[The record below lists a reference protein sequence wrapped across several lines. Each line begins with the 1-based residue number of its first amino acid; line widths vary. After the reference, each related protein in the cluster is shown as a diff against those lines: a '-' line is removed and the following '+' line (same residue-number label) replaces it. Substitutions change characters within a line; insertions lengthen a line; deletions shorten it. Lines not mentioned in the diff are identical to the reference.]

1 MLCALHLPITFLLF
15 GDELQTQLNH
25 TSASNKISSIAST
38 STFVDKQQYA
48 KPQTSSK
55 QWRPFLGKTPA
66 DLQETSSIQ
75 QLEKV
80 FDQPNERQEIT
91 SDIMHKLNTI
101 QVRKFEYIFPLL
113 LEYF

>member
-1 MLCALHLPITFLLF
+1 MEAFF
-15 GDELQTQLNH
+15 RQNASRQT
-25 TSASNKISSIAST
+25 
-38 STFVDKQQYA
+38 V
-48 KPQTSSK
+48 
-55 QWRPFLGKTPA
+55 A

-91 SDIMHKLNTI
+91 SDIMHKLNAI
-101 QVRKFEYIFPLL
+101 QVSKFECIFPLL

>member
-1 MLCALHLPITFLLF
+1 MEAFF
-15 GDELQTQLNH
+15 RQNASRQT
-25 TSASNKISSIAST
+25 
-38 STFVDKQQYA
+38 V
-48 KPQTSSK
+48 
-55 QWRPFLGKTPA
+55 A

-101 QVRKFEYIFPLL
+101 QVSKFECIFPLL
-113 LEYF
+113 LEYIWCMAQMFQQVVLLFILPYGKTWPLILKF

>member
-1 MLCALHLPITFLLF
+1 MEAFFRQNACRQP
-15 GDELQTQLNH
+15 
-25 TSASNKISSIAST
+25 
-38 STFVDKQQYA
+38 V
-48 KPQTSSK
+48 
-55 QWRPFLGKTPA
+55 A

-101 QVRKFEYIFPLL
+101 QVGKFEYLSITFRVFLMHGTNV
-113 LEYF
+113 FSK

>member
-55 QWRPFLGKTPA
+55 QWRPFLGKTPV
-66 DLQETSSIQ
+66 DNQLQTY
-75 QLEKV
+75 
-80 FDQPNERQEIT
+80 
-91 SDIMHKLNTI
+91 
-101 QVRKFEYIFPLL
+101 RKPAQFNSWKKCLTNRMNDRK
-113 LEYF
+113 